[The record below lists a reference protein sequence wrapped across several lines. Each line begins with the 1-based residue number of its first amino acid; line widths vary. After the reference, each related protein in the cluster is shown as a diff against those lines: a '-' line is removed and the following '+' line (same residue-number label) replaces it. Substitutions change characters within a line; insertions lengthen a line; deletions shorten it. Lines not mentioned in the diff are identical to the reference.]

1 MARSC
6 WRGRPGV
13 ETQAGR
19 VRGARR
25 EAAMSLTMSL
35 GSESG
40 EESGGQAEA
49 SMLASTRVVHALG
62 QCVFVLFVLVRC
74 MPRAAQRPHPRPVQF

>member
-1 MARSC
+1 
-6 WRGRPGV
+6 
-13 ETQAGR
+13 
-19 VRGARR
+19 
-25 EAAMSLTMSL
+25 MSLTMSL

-62 QCVFVLFVLVRC
+62 QCVFVLVRC
-74 MPRAAQRPHPRPVQF
+74 MPRAAQRPHPRPVPF